1 MRWSAEKLRWVLLS
15 GAVLLACV
23 IAAVFGMANYRAGK
37 IWQRILAR
45 NGVNLQRETNGFTY
59 SQSNGKRTVFTLHAA
74 KAVPHGNQKWTLH
87 DAVLILY
94 AKDGR
99 TDRIY
104 GSQFQYDQGQ
114 GIARA
119 VGEVHMD
126 LEAPAGAAGRPAP
139 KADLSFTPGNES
151 VEDTALGQL
160 IHVRTSGLVYVR
172 KLGVAATDQPAEF
185 RYKGMKCTSRG
196 AEFDSGQNVLRLL
209 ADVHMTGTLR
219 DAPFTLTAARAD
231 LDREANTANLARPE
245 LVSGDREGRA
255 AHALLRLRRDGSLQ
269 TGDADDGVQL
279 RSKTETVSAPAMHAD
294 FGMENRPKHALL
306 SGGVTFA
313 DSNAQRPARGA
324 ARNVDLSLS
333 EAGALQTAVAD
344 GGVTFLSRTM
354 SGAGLPLA
362 RQLRAGKATAGFVPV
377 GAGGKRSVL
386 QTLHMTGAAEVQGQ
400 SPAKG
405 AGQPPTLTR
414 VYADDLTTTFA
425 PGDRRSP
432 ELQRLAGVGHT
443 QMEQT
448 GADGAHQLSRGD
460 ALEASFGERLGGTG
474 KTGGT
479 VELVSAVQKGH
490 VVLQSWP
497 GGKPGVPAA
506 GPSIGRAPQ
515 ATFEAA
521 AGTLTLTG
529 EGSARGGSGAEVED
543 GETQLSAATIVLH
556 QGTGDGE
563 ATGGVRATTGGEN
576 GAPATHVLA
585 ARAALLHRADLTEF
599 FGTDAEPAR
608 LWQGGSQVEAAKL
621 VLDGAHHTLAA
632 RPETRDGSVHA
643 VFSNARSAAGT
654 GKSPGAAKA
663 RQAAGAKP
671 PAVSRGGGPLG
682 GNVPEASRDAVEVRA
697 SAMDYNDAQHE
708 AAFGGGMTVRGTEG
722 TITGQHGAAFL
733 QTTAEKP
740 AAKPDSAEAHARP
753 AATNLGGRLDR
764 FVVLD
769 EVRIR
774 QPGRTGTGSQL
785 TYTAATDSFVLT
797 GTASSPPRIQDAQRG
812 LVSGAT
818 LVFGAGDS
826 SIVVAGT
833 PGAEK
838 GTKPARV
845 HTETDLKQQ

>member
-1 MRWSAEKLRWVLLS
+1 M
-15 GAVLLACV
+15 LLACV

-74 KAVPHGNQKWTLH
+74 KAVPQGNQKWTLH

-139 KADLSFTPGNES
+139 KADLSFTPGDES
-151 VEDTALGQL
+151 AEDPSL

-185 RYKGMKCTSRG
+185 RYKGMTCTSRG

-231 LDREANTANLARPE
+231 LDREANTANLVHPE
-245 LVSGDREGRA
+245 LASGDRDGRA
-255 AHALLRLRRDGSLQ
+255 AHAILLLRRDGSLQ
-269 TGDADDGVQL
+269 TGDADGGVQL
-279 RSKTETVSAPAMHAD
+279 RSKTETVSAPTMHTD
-294 FGMENRPKHALL
+294 FGTENRPKHALL

-313 DSNAQRPARGA
+313 DSDAQRPARGA
-324 ARNVDLSLS
+324 AQDVDLSLS
-333 EAGALQTAVAD
+333 EIGALKAAAAD
-344 GGVTFLSRTM
+344 GGVTYLSRTV
-354 SGAGLPLA
+354 SGAGSSLA

-386 QTLHMTGAAEVQGQ
+386 QTLHMMGAAEVQGQ
-400 SPAKG
+400 MQGQSPAKG
-405 AGQPPTLTR
+405 GGQPPTLTR
-414 VYADDLTTTFA
+414 VNADDLTTTFA
-425 PGDRRSP
+425 PGDGRSFASSDGRSP

-443 QMEQT
+443 QLEQT

-460 ALEASFGERLGGTG
+460 ALEASFGERLGGGG
-474 KTGGT
+474 KSGKT

-497 GGKPGVPAA
+497 AGKPGVPAA

-515 ATFEAA
+515 ATFQAA

-529 EGSARGGSGAEVED
+529 EGAAGGGSGAEVED
-543 GETQLSAATIVLH
+543 GETQLSAATVVLH
-556 QGTGDGE
+556 RGTGDGE
-563 ATGGVRATTGGEN
+563 ATGNVRATTGGEN

-643 VFSNARSAAGT
+643 VFSNARGAVGM
-654 GKSPGAAKA
+654 GKTSGAA
-663 RQAAGAKP
+663 RTPEAGGSKP
-671 PAVSRGGGPLG
+671 SAVSRGGGPLG
-682 GNVPEASRDAVEVRA
+682 GHVPEASRDAVEIRA

-708 AAFGGGMTVRGTEG
+708 ATFGGGVTVHGTEG

-733 QTTAEKP
+733 QP
-740 AAKPDSAEAHARP
+740 SAAKLASSPGSPNAHAGP
-753 AATNLGGRLDR
+753 ATTNLGGRLDR

-769 EVRIR
+769 EVRLS

-797 GTASSPPRIQDAQRG
+797 GTATAPPRIQDAQRG

-826 SIVVAGT
+826 SIVVGGT
-833 PGAEK
+833 PGAAK
-838 GTKPARV
+838 GAKPTRV